1 MKRVLNLW
9 QWSRS
14 PSGRWWCGFVL
25 SCLLS
30 VSWGSIHQ
38 SPSLAQDPGGPSF
51 PRLSPPRESLCPP
64 SALSRLRSHTVAPG
78 ETLEA
83 IADEY
88 DLFPTTLMGMNPQV
102 RNGVVRPGMRLR
114 IPPYDGI
121 EVNVSPDDLWSDLAQ
136 EYNVRADVLFEANNC
151 NPPTDVAFIPG
162 ANWYPYRDTP
172 DPTPTDN
179 EPAVS
184 PALTAYPLPNR
195 VEPLLRYGWVLPPGA
210 SSAVFHSGWDLPA
223 TAGTQVQA
231 SDDGIVAFAGVQQ
244 PYGNLVVINH
254 SRGRQTRYAH
264 LARLDVEQGEF
275 VDVGQSLGTVG
286 STGTPDVAQTHLH
299 FEVRNNSELGWVAQ
313 NPDTYL

>member
-1 MKRVLNLW
+1 MLNLG
-9 QWSRS
+9 QWIGSRFW
-14 PSGRWWCGFVL
+14 RWCSWF
-25 SCLLS
+25 LLS
-30 VSWGSIHQ
+30 LSLSLA
-38 SPSLAQDPGGPSF
+38 SPHLVPVFAQDPGGPSF
-51 PRLSPPRESLCPP
+51 PRLSPRRENLCPP
-64 SALSRLRSHTVAPG
+64 SALSRVRSHTVAPG

-102 RNGVVRPGMRLR
+102 RNGMVRPGMQLR

-162 ANWYPYRDTP
+162 ANWYPHRDTP
-172 DPTPTDN
+172 DATPTEDDPSASSVLA
-179 EPAVS
+179 E
-184 PALTAYPLPNR
+184 YPLPTV
-195 VEPLLRYGWVLPPGA
+195 VEPLLSYGWVLPPGA

-223 TAGTQVQA
+223 TAGTQVRA
-231 SDDGIVAFAGVQQ
+231 SEDGIVAFAGVQQ

-275 VDVGQSLGTVG
+275 VDAGQTLGTVG
-286 STGTPDVAQTHLH
+286 NTGRPDVAETHLH